1 MLTSKERGSAMSKF
15 PRGRHVV
22 GCVTLALAALASAGC
37 HVDFSEFRSEARD
50 EWTREYALTA
60 DGEIE
65 IRNTNGSIEVEP
77 STDGKVHVVAERIAK
92 AGSDEAAKE
101 LLKKTEVGE
110 EVAADRIRIET
121 RRSAAFMS
129 GGAMT
134 VNYRLRVPEAV
145 RTSLQN
151 TNGRITLSS
160 LSGRVRAQTTNGAVR
175 GEGLR
180 GRVEASTTNG
190 GIELE
195 LSALHQE
202 GITLE
207 TTNGGIRLRLP
218 ESAQADISAR
228 TVNGGIS
235 TGSLP
240 VEAVGETSRRR
251 LEGRMNGGGSRVRL
265 ETTNGGI
272 RLDGGRGPAGATD

>member
-1 MLTSKERGSAMSKF
+1 MPIF
-15 PRGRHVV
+15 PRAQHVV
-22 GCVTLALAALASAGC
+22 GLAALVLAAVATAAC
-37 HVDFSEFRSEARD
+37 QVDFSEYRSEARD
-50 EWTREYALTA
+50 EWTREYDLAS

-65 IRNTNGSIEVEP
+65 IRNTNGTIEVEP
-77 STDGKVHVVAERIAK
+77 SADGKVHVIAERIAK
-92 AGSDEAAKE
+92 AGSDEAARD
-101 LLKKTEVGE
+101 LLKKVEASE
-110 EVAADRIRIET
+110 EVTGERVRIEF
-121 RRSAAFMS
+121 RRPSGFAS
-129 GGAMT
+129 GGSMT
-134 VNYRLRVPEAV
+134 VNYRLKVPEAV
-145 RTSLQN
+145 RTNVQN

-180 GRVEASTTNG
+180 GRVEASATNG
-190 GIELE
+190 GIEVE
-195 LSALHQE
+195 MASLHE
-202 GITLE
+202 DGLTLE

-218 ESAQADISAR
+218 ETSRADISAR

-251 LEGRMNGGGSRVRL
+251 LEGRLNGGGSRVRL

-272 RLDGGRGPAGATD
+272 RVDGGAGDGSTD